1 MVTNFHLPKS
11 TLIMM
16 ISAFAGREFVLKAY
30 GEAIRERYR
39 FYSYGDCM
47 LIL

>member
-1 MVTNFHLPKS
+1 TPKS

-16 ISAFAGREFVLKAY
+16 IAAFAGRDFVMQAY
-30 GEAIRERYR
+30 EEAIKHEYK
-39 FYSYGDCM
+39 FYSYGDAM

>member
-1 MVTNFHLPKS
+1 MVTNFHLPQS
-11 TLIMM
+11 TLVMM
-16 ISAFAGREFVLKAY
+16 ISAFAGRDFVLAAY
-30 GEAIRERYR
+30 QEAIRERYR